1 MAQQQVIQGQT
12 ITSGGIF
19 WQGYRAAIPLM
30 FGVAPFGL
38 VFGALAVTGGM
49 SLIQALGMSI
59 LVLAGSSQFVAAEL
73 VGDNTPALIIIF
85 TTFIINLRH
94 FLYSASLSGFYK
106 GLSQQWKM
114 LIGYLMVDE
123 VYAIALLRQREGDLS
138 AEEHRWFFVGA
149 AFNLVTVWWGTTI
162 LGALVGDVLDAS
174 TRDALGFTLPLIFT
188 SIVVPTLIN
197 RPTILAA
204 VVASIAG
211 VILAP
216 MPNKLG
222 LLIAAGIGI
231 MAGVIAEQ
239 WQASQSKEKSE

>member
-1 MAQQQVIQGQT
+1 MAHQQVIEAQPT
-12 ITSGGIF
+12 TNAHIF

-30 FGVAPFGL
+30 VGVAPFGL

-59 LVLAGSSQFVAAEL
+59 LVLAGSSQFVAAQL
-73 VGDNTPALIIIF
+73 IGDNTPALIIIF
-85 TTFIINLRH
+85 TTFVINLRH
-94 FLYSASLSGFYK
+94 FLYSASLSGYYK
-106 GLSQQWKM
+106 RLSQGWKL

-123 VYAIALLRQREGDLS
+123 VYAIALLRKREGNIT

-149 AFNLVTVWWGTTI
+149 AVNLITTWWGTTI

-197 RPTILAA
+197 RPAILAA
-204 VVASIAG
+204 VVASVSGI
-211 VILAP
+211 ILAP

-222 LLIAAGIGI
+222 LLIAAGFGI
-231 MAGVIAEQ
+231 VAGVLAEK
-239 WQASQSKEKSE
+239 WQPTKIEEVSL